1 VVLVYFAPLPKDI
14 DTDAITNISRVK
26 PHKGLDLCVT
36 FYDVEDQQ
44 WKRSQCS
51 LRFQSILSL
60 TVGADKRFTKL
71 INDAKEAFDFCLY
84 EPENQREGIRETF
97 YFFGTKK
104 SAQSKIQVNL

>member
-1 VVLVYFAPLPKDI
+1 
-14 DTDAITNISRVK
+14 
-26 PHKGLDLCVT
+26 VT

-44 WKRSQCS
+44 WKRN
-51 LRFQSILSL
+51 
-60 TVGADKRFTKL
+60 KRFTKL

-104 SAQSKIQVNL
+104 SAQIDRVYEIVGRP